1 MGVLGLVCRL
11 YSERDHSKED
21 KKTEGA
27 EGEGE
32 TSGVKK
38 EADVPQPKCRS
49 IKIEREEEVS
59 NEESEIISQEDS
71 NEDEEDEFLSEDENE
86 YYWD

>member
-21 KKTEGA
+21 KTG

-32 TSGVKK
+32 GEASSVQK
-38 EADVPQPKCRS
+38 EADAPQCRT
-49 IKIEREEEVS
+49 IKIEREENVS
-59 NEESEIISQEDS
+59 NEEAELISHHDS
-71 NEDEEDEFLSEDENE
+71 NEDEEDEFLTEDDNE